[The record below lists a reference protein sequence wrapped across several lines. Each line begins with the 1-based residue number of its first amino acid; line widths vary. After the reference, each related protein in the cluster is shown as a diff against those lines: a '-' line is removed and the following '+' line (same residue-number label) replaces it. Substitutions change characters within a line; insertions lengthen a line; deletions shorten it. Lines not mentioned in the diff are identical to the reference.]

1 MTLMTTVTFLILRIV
16 QLYQI
21 KIMPQS
27 RTICISISKRNRK
40 YLQILEDYSHEFD
53 SSKSATIFRILKE
66 YDNLRIRKYETAL

>member
-1 MTLMTTVTFLILRIV
+1 MS
-16 QLYQI
+16 
-21 KIMPQS
+21 QS

-66 YDNLRIRKYETAL
+66 YDNLRIRKYETAS